1 MSYNRNPEPP
11 VAPSKE
17 PQKESKNMP
26 LVNER
31 IRAPK
36 VQLITHEGV
45 NVGVVARYEA
55 LQQAQAAQLDL
66 VMIAE
71 SGKEGV
77 PVVKIMDYGKA
88 IYEKKKKQAEAKKS
102 QKVIQVKEIKLRPMI
117 GQHDY
122 ETKMK
127 QATQFLRDGKR
138 VKITLFFRGREKE
151 TKDERGDQFFDKI
164 DQTLANYGFGENL
177 IKEQDAKIGA
187 YWSRIYYLK

>member
-1 MSYNRNPEPP
+1 MSYNRSPESS
-11 VAPSKE
+11 VVSKD
-17 PQKESKNMP
+17 QKESKGGGP
-26 LVNER
+26 LINER

-45 NVGVVARYEA
+45 NVGVVARHEA
-55 LQQAQAAQLDL
+55 LQQAQAAHLDL

-77 PVVKIMDYGKA
+77 PVVKIMDHGKA

-127 QATQFLRDGKR
+127 QAVQFLRDGKR
-138 VKITLFFRGREKE
+138 VKLTLFFRGREKE
-151 TKDERGDQFFDKI
+151 SKDERGDQFFDKI
-164 DQTLANYGFGENL
+164 DQTLAGYGFGDNL
-177 IKEQDAKIGA
+177 VKEQDAKIGA

>member
-1 MSYNRNPEPP
+1 
-11 VAPSKE
+11 VTLVKE
-17 PQKESKNMP
+17 QQQKDSKNMP
-26 LVNER
+26 FINER

-45 NVGVVARYEA
+45 NVGVVSRYDA

-77 PVVKIMDYGKA
+77 PVVKIMDHGKA

-102 QKVIQVKEIKLRPMI
+102 QKVIQVKEIKLRPTI

-122 ETKMK
+122 ETKIK
-127 QATQFLRDGKR
+127 QAVQFLRDGKR

-151 TKDERGDQFFDKI
+151 TKEQRGDQFFDKI
-164 DQTLANYGFGENL
+164 DQTLAGYGFGDNL